1 MASGRGGAA
10 ADDATMAGF
19 HDKNS
24 RVVGTWKIIE
34 CVSLSGSS
42 EATGI
47 EGTEFVLSEAG
58 DVTWSVTDSCDALP
72 LFSCQMYELYT
83 YQNLQCYG
91 NRTLLRFAAYNGHII
106 EFRLDQPVMSRDL
119 MLLTYDGWFMLQ
131 CEKLGTPDVSP
142 DLPYSLLPALHD
154 GYFSDVTITAKSG
167 RKFEV
172 HSIILESSEP
182 DMDWKCLEGLDD
194 PALETVLHYLYARCL
209 PPTLTPDTARRT
221 LEATAHLLPALT
233 DLKEKCDVFIRNTA
247 LRNRLVSLME
257 EVQECVEVMVQ
268 IFNPADPAVT
278 SPTHLIA
285 VLKAALRQMAI
296 GVVKVVELSQEF
308 ERCGWQLTQ
317 SEQHEAMRYTRSRLP
332 PLLVTVVRLLGNMHA
347 SLLALNHHKRQ
358 QLAQQLVPEISS
370 VLQTVCV
377 DVGSLRTSLEH
388 IIQAS
393 STSLESSHS
402 PTHLLAKSLRNDL
415 HLRELQKLRIL
426 QENLTSFL
434 NSLVHKR
441 EQFEEMG
448 GGARVRGVARI
459 ISHFTEELMV
469 LPQRLEEV
477 AQALEDMMEWSE
489 YKFVFKGATSKVG
502 SIVERLV
509 EHRGVMEALVLEMV
523 ERVGHPAFTASLQHL
538 GLLAPSQHPSA
549 GESPSPVDL
558 TAQEFKRSSE
568 DLGSPGDS
576 EIFIDSSS
584 RTAPG
589 TSDQPS
595 SSGGGGGCGRQ
606 QQQPASTTT
615 TTTTTTTN
623 NTSSSSSSQPD
634 GDPLSDD
641 LPHSKLSLVQR
652 VCEPPPSRSSPLALN
667 VARLLVSPM
676 LSDMTFVVVPPAD
689 DEGSLSSSQEDL
701 NTLEGQDTRVGGGTN
716 KDSDWPEHST
726 PPQPGP
732 PAPHPT
738 SSASSTTAATTTAA
752 SAMPKVSSTV
762 VRKVKKSLSLDHR
775 PSARVPMP
783 SHAYSLDYD
792 AMSCVGDG
800 GLPPPSP
807 RTREGSGDRGGTTDT
822 SGTLLCDGSV
832 KLVREEEAGEAG
844 RGYVG
849 GGAELGGRSKAVPL
863 LVSCDNT
870 EGRAELSS
878 KVTQSREAASDLK
891 FPAGHRGTGEPLM
904 GGLNEEEGGMWRD
917 TARQSKQETEVC
929 VEEGRRPGEAY
940 PAPDSTTRKG
950 RLTKTQNIV
959 IEDGVTPSK
968 LPQTP
973 GSPVCKG
980 KTEGSAW
987 EGVELKAHRV
997 VVAARCEWFRRALL
1011 SGMREAIDRC
1021 IVVHGCSVHTFQ
1033 LLLQFLYAG
1042 HVECSSLPPDQLV
1055 DLLVLADHYG
1065 VDALKLLVESGLEQ
1079 HVDDDSVVPLLTVAH
1094 HCNAAHL
1101 KEVCVHHCVV
1111 SAVVLEGETLNQ
1123 LPEDLRHHLTLALG
1137 KHRKWWTGGIGEEVL
1152 VGGEGMGGG
1161 EDSPLSVSS
1170 TDPLIDDPA
1179 SLIHPLQQCGICDDS
1194 TGEGGGG
1201 GSGGGGGG
1209 GGSRLEA
1216 VVQQLREVVG
1226 EQVPRTTLVQITLA
1240 ADYDLNRALNFFFTS
1255 SSSSSSPSS

>member
-1 MASGRGGAA
+1 MAGGGGGVA
-10 ADDATMAGF
+10 ADDVSMAGF

-58 DVTWSVTDSCDALP
+58 DVTWSVTDSCDSLP
-72 LFSCQMYELYT
+72 LFSCQMYEVYT

-131 CEKLGTPDVSP
+131 CEKLGVPDVSP
-142 DLPYSLLPALHD
+142 DLPYSLLPALSD
-154 GYFSDVTITAKSG
+154 GYFSDITITAKSG

-172 HSIILESSEP
+172 HSIILQSSVP
-182 DMDWKCLEGLDD
+182 DIEWKSLEGMED
-194 PALETVLHYLYARCL
+194 PALETVLHYLYTRCL
-209 PPTLTPDTARRT
+209 PPTLTPETAQRT
-221 LEATAHLLPALT
+221 LDATAHLVPALT
-233 DLKEKCDVFIRNTA
+233 DLKEKCEVFIRNTA

-268 IFNPADPAVT
+268 IFNPTDPAAT
-278 SPTHLIA
+278 SPTHLIS

-308 ERCGWQLTQ
+308 ERCGWRLTQ
-317 SEQHEAMRYTRSRLP
+317 SEQHEVMRYTRSCLP
-332 PLLVTVVRLLGNMHA
+332 PLLVTVVRLLGNVRA
-347 SLLALNHHKRQ
+347 SLVALNHHKRQ
-358 QLAQQLVPEISS
+358 QLAQQLVPEISA

-459 ISHFTEELMV
+459 INHFTEELMV
-469 LPQRLEEV
+469 LTLRLEEV
-477 AQALEDMMEWSE
+477 AVALEDMLEWSE
-489 YKFVFKGATSKVG
+489 FKFVFKGATSKVG

-523 ERVGHPAFTASLQHL
+523 ERVGHPAFTTSLQHL

-558 TAQEFKRSSE
+558 KGQEFRSSPE
-568 DLGSPGDS
+568 DPSSPGDADT
-576 EIFIDSSS
+576 FADSAS
-584 RTAPG
+584 RP
-589 TSDQPS
+589 SCPLDQL
-595 SSGGGGGCGRQ
+595 SSGGGGGGGSSRQ
-606 QQQPASTTT
+606 QQSLPQPQQHSSST
-615 TTTTTTTN
+615 N
-623 NTSSSSSSQPD
+623 SSSSQSE

-641 LPHSKLSLVQR
+641 LPNSFSKLSLVRR
-652 VCEPPPSRSSPLALN
+652 VCEPPPSRTSPLALN
-667 VARLLVSPM
+667 VARLLTSPM

-689 DEGSLSSSQEDL
+689 DETSPSSSLEDL
-701 NTLEGQDTRVGGGTN
+701 HTMEGQDARPARGAS
-716 KDSDWPEHST
+716 KDSYSSEWSEHCTPSHPG
-726 PPQPGP
+726 PPQPSC
-732 PAPHPT
+732 T
-738 SSASSTTAATTTAA
+738 TTSTTTTSVST

-775 PSARVPMP
+775 PSARVSLP
-783 SHAYSLDYD
+783 SHAYSLDCD
-792 AMSCVGDG
+792 AVSCGSDG
-800 GLPPPSP
+800 GLPIASP
-807 RTREGSGDRGGTTDT
+807 RTRESSSDRASTDLAT
-822 SGTLLCDGSV
+822 AAVCDGSV
-832 KLVREEEAGEAG
+832 KSVREEEVEWGG
-844 RGYVG
+844 RGKV
-849 GGAELGGRSKAVPL
+849 AAAAVLPMN
-863 LVSCDNT
+863 CDNSGGMT
-870 EGRAELSS
+870 DSSSGVTSSPCMGQAGQALSDYKASAGPKELPVSVGS
-878 KVTQSREAASDLK
+878 KGQ
-891 FPAGHRGTGEPLM
+891 
-904 GGLNEEEGGMWRD
+904 EEEGCVTREA
-917 TARQSKQETEVC
+917 ARQSKHLEET
-929 VEEGRRPGEAY
+929 RPRLSDGEA
-940 PAPDSTTRKG
+940 PTSSGKSDRKG
-950 RLTKTQNIV
+950 RLTKSPNIV
-959 IEDGVTPSK
+959 IEDGLTPTKPPEPSVS
-968 LPQTP
+968 PAWRGQRGDGTP
-973 GSPVCKG
+973 
-980 KTEGSAW
+980 W
-987 EGVELKAHRV
+987 EGVELHAHRV

-1042 HVECSSLPPDQLV
+1042 HVDCSALPPDQLV

-1111 SAVVLEGETLNQ
+1111 SAVVLEGETLTQ

-1137 KHRKWWTGGIGEEVL
+1137 KHRKWWTGAIGEEVL
-1152 VGGEGMGGG
+1152 VGGEGVGGG

-1170 TDPLIDDPA
+1170 TDPLIDDPT
-1179 SLIHPLQQCGICDDS
+1179 SLIHPLQQCGMCEDS
-1194 TGEGGGG
+1194 TGEG
-1201 GSGGGGGG
+1201 SGGGG

-1226 EQVPRTTLVQITLA
+1226 QQVPRTTLIQITLA
-1240 ADYDLNRALNFFFTS
+1240 ADYDLNRALNFFFTNS
-1255 SSSSSSPSS
+1255 SSSSSSS

>member
-1 MASGRGGAA
+1 MAGGGGGAA
-10 ADDATMAGF
+10 ADDASMAGF

-58 DVTWSVTDSCDALP
+58 DVTWSVTDSCDSLP
-72 LFSCQMYELYT
+72 LFSCQMYEVYT

-131 CEKLGTPDVSP
+131 CEKLGVPDVSP
-142 DLPYSLLPALHD
+142 DLPYSLLPALND
-154 GYFSDVTITAKSG
+154 GYFSDITITAKSG

-172 HSIILESSEP
+172 HSIILQSSVP
-182 DMDWKCLEGLDD
+182 DIEWRCLEGMED
-194 PALETVLHYLYARCL
+194 PALETVLHYLYTRCL
-209 PPTLTPDTARRT
+209 PSTLTPETAQRT
-221 LEATAHLLPALT
+221 LDATAHLVPALT
-233 DLKEKCDVFIRNTA
+233 DLREKCEIFIRNTA

-268 IFNPADPAVT
+268 IFNPADPAAT
-278 SPTHLIA
+278 SPTHLIS

-308 ERCGWQLTQ
+308 ERCGWRLTQ
-317 SEQHEAMRYTRSRLP
+317 SEQHEVMRYTRSRLP
-332 PLLVTVVRLLGNMHA
+332 PLLVTVVRLLGNVRA
-347 SLLALNHHKRQ
+347 SLVALNHHKRQ
-358 QLAQQLVPEISS
+358 QLAQQLVPEISA

-459 ISHFTEELMV
+459 INHFTEELMV
-469 LPQRLEEV
+469 LTLRLEEV
-477 AQALEDMMEWSE
+477 AVALEDMLEWSE
-489 YKFVFKGATSKVG
+489 FKFVFKGATSKVG

-523 ERVGHPAFTASLQHL
+523 ERVGHPAFTTSLQHL

-558 TAQEFKRSSE
+558 KGQEFRPSPE
-568 DLGSPGDS
+568 DPNSPGDS
-576 EIFIDSSS
+576 DIFADSAS
-584 RTAPG
+584 RP
-589 TSDQPS
+589 SCPLDQL
-595 SSGGGGGCGRQ
+595 SGGGGGGGSGGGRQ
-606 QQQPASTTT
+606 QQSLPQPQQHSSS
-615 TTTTTTTN
+615 N
-623 NTSSSSSSQPD
+623 NSSSSQSE

-641 LPHSKLSLVQR
+641 LPNSFSKLSLVRR

-667 VARLLVSPM
+667 VARLLTSPL

-689 DEGSLSSSQEDL
+689 DETSPSSSLEDL
-701 NTLEGQDTRVGGGTN
+701 NAIEGQDARPVRGAA
-716 KDSDWPEHST
+716 KDSCSSDWPEHCT
-726 PPQPGP
+726 PPHPGAPQP
-732 PAPHPT
+732 
-738 SSASSTTAATTTAA
+738 SCTTATTTTTTAST
-752 SAMPKVSSTV
+752 SAMPKVSSIV

-775 PSARVPMP
+775 PSARVSLP
-783 SHAYSLDYD
+783 SHAYSLDCD
-792 AMSCVGDG
+792 AVSCVGDG
-800 GLPPPSP
+800 GLPDASP
-807 RTREGSGDRGGTTDT
+807 RTRESSGDRANTDPAT
-822 SGTLLCDGSV
+822 AAICDGSV
-832 KLVREEEAGEAG
+832 KSVRGEEAVASGAERGG
-844 RGYVG
+844 RGKAAPTAPHPVNCDTSG
-849 GGAELGGRSKAVPL
+849 GVT
-863 LVSCDNT
+863 D
-870 EGRAELSS
+870 LSS
-878 KVTQSREAASDLK
+878 RVTHSLCLGQAVQAVSDFKAS
-891 FPAGHRGTGEPLM
+891 AGTKELPVTA
-904 GGLNEEEGGMWRD
+904 GGKRQVEEGGVGRD
-917 TARQSKQETEVC
+917 ATRQSKHLEETQPK
-929 VEEGRRPGEAY
+929 PGEGEV
-940 PAPDSTTRKG
+940 PATSGKSDRKG
-950 RLTKTQNIV
+950 RLTKSPNIV
-959 IEDGVTPSK
+959 IEDSLTPTK
-968 LPQTP
+968 PPEPLV
-973 GSPVCKG
+973 SPASRG
-980 KTEGSAW
+980 QRGDGSAW
-987 EGVELKAHRV
+987 EGVELHAHRV

-1042 HVECSSLPPDQLV
+1042 HVDCSALPPDQLV

-1111 SAVVLEGETLNQ
+1111 SAVVLEGETLTQ

-1137 KHRKWWTGGIGEEVL
+1137 KHRKWWTGAIGEEVL
-1152 VGGEGMGGG
+1152 VGGEGVGGG

-1170 TDPLIDDPA
+1170 TDPLIDDPT
-1179 SLIHPLQQCGICDDS
+1179 SLIHPLQQCGMYEDS
-1194 TGEGGGG
+1194 TGEGSG
-1201 GSGGGGGG
+1201 GSGGGGS
-1209 GGSRLEA
+1209 SRLEA

-1226 EQVPRTTLVQITLA
+1226 QQVPRTTLIQITLA

-1255 SSSSSSPSS
+1255 SSSSSSSS